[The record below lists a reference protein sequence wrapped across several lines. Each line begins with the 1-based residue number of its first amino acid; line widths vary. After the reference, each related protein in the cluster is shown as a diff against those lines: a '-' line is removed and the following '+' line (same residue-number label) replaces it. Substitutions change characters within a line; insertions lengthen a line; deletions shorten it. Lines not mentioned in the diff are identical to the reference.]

1 MRLAGHCVR
10 HPELAVSPLV
20 LWEPIDGIRNKGR
33 RRRTSFVD
41 QLKKDATQQENIQAY
56 DADAGPG
63 CVEDVH
69 QSFPEKASAE
79 NILWLN

>member
-33 RRRTSFVD
+33 SRTSFVD
-41 QLKKDATQQENIQAY
+41 QLKKDATQQETSELRTLMLNRMR
-56 DADAGPG
+56 GRRPS
-63 CVEDVH
+63 E
-69 QSFPEKASAE
+69 FPEKASAE
-79 NILWLN
+79 DILSLN